1 MLNLLVIKRSSYRG
15 DQITAMYHR
24 SIVSFLMS
32 DLLIQNMLDDTK
44 EKELLELFKMRIQD
58 DVTNFIGGKYEFMNE
73 KDKKKIKENLITL
86 YNDVK
91 DKQNLKDGFVIL
103 EKCIYHLTRMNR
115 KGLDKDVTDFLK
127 RELDPEPRN
136 LYMRLTLAYGCA
148 LSDDET
154 MREFALKYAKS
165 ISEETEDAIVN
176 RSWTVVYFGDVADDP
191 YCYRDDKKCSW
202 SKARAARIKRFTKKN
217 PSLKD
222 YRFQLFDVPL
232 LYSFLKDREWNEISE
247 EEYQILN
254 RLTFT
259 EEYFSRNEITFL
271 SEVKQNLL
279 YDYRDKLL
287 LRKSL

>member
-1 MLNLLVIKRSSYRG
+1 M
-15 DQITAMYHR
+15 
-24 SIVSFLMS
+24 
-32 DLLIQNMLDDTK
+32 
-44 EKELLELFKMRIQD
+44 
-58 DVTNFIGGKYEFMNE
+58 
-73 KDKKKIKENLITL
+73 
-86 YNDVK
+86 
-91 DKQNLKDGFVIL
+91 
-103 EKCIYHLTRMNR
+103 
-115 KGLDKDVTDFLK
+115 
-127 RELDPEPRN
+127 
-136 LYMRLTLAYGCA
+136 
-148 LSDDET
+148 
-154 MREFALKYAKS
+154 
-165 ISEETEDAIVN
+165 
-176 RSWTVVYFGDVADDP
+176 YFGDVADDP